1 MKNILLVILVIVSM
15 LSCRYKS
22 GSGEIVSRESNVG
35 NFTEIDVSGGF
46 EVEIKKGTTQKLR
59 VEADDNIIDDI
70 ETRVEGNRLKIKL
83 RDGFN
88 LHDAHMKIFITAPS
102 ITSINSAASAQV
114 ETIDDLSAEETIRFK
129 ASSGSS
135 IKAGLNAPAVTADAS
150 SGAQI
155 DLSGR
160 TKNFTVEGSSG
171 SSVAA
176 DNLLSENTTAQ
187 TSSGATLD
195 VHASVSLT
203 AKASSGGSVNYRGA
217 ASVVKKESSGGSIDK
232 KD

>member
-1 MKNILLVILVIVSM
+1 M
-15 LSCRYKS
+15 
-22 GSGEIVSRESNVG
+22 
-35 NFTEIDVSGGF
+35 
-46 EVEIKKGTTQKLR
+46 
-59 VEADDNIIDDI
+59 
-70 ETRVEGNRLKIKL
+70 KIKL
-83 RDGFN
+83 RDDFN

-102 ITSINSAASAQV
+102 ITSINSAASAEV
-114 ETIDDLSAEETIRFK
+114 TVIDDLSEEETIRFK

-171 SSVAA
+171 ASVDA
-176 DNLLSENTTAQ
+176 DNLLSENTTVQ
-187 TSSGATLD
+187 TSSGATVD

-203 AKASSGGSVNYRGA
+203 AKASSGGSINYRGA
-217 ASVVKKESSGGSIDK
+217 ASVVKKESSGGNIDK

>member
-1 MKNILLVILVIVSM
+1 MKNILWMILLVGSM

-22 GSGEIVSRESNVG
+22 GSGEIVSREKSVD
-35 NFTEIDVSGGF
+35 NFTELDVSGGF
-46 EVEIKKGTTQKLR
+46 EVEIKKGTSQKLR

-70 ETRVEGNRLKIKL
+70 ETRVEAGQLKIKL

-102 ITSINSAASAQV
+102 ITSIKSSASAQV
-114 ETIDDLSAEETIRFK
+114 TTIDDLSEQETIRLK

-135 IKAGLNAPAVTADAS
+135 IKAGINAPAITADAS

-155 DLSGR
+155 NLSGR
-160 TKNFTVEGSSG
+160 TKNFSAEGSSG
-171 SSVAA
+171 ASVDA
-176 DNLLSENTTAQ
+176 DNLLSENTIVQ

-195 VHASVSLT
+195 VHASVSLN
-203 AKASSGGSVNYRGA
+203 AKASSGGSINYRGA
-217 ASVVKKESSGGSIDK
+217 ASVIKKESSGGNIDK